1 MRIDDIGKYD
11 VLLVG
16 KGFFPDDEVA
26 FIRNNDY
33 VRTWAME
40 KGIYTEHR
48 SIADFYSYNNESLEL
63 RSVNCPII
71 AVKFCPTERAR
82 NKILEEHGLNH
93 GEGIHWD
100 WERRYDN
107 CMKMPK

>member
-11 VLLVG
+11 VLLIG

-26 FIRNNDY
+26 FINDKEN
-33 VRTWAME
+33 VKTWAMA
-40 KGIYTEHR
+40 KGIYTR
-48 SIADFYSYNNESLEL
+48 YRNIADLRSYNDESLEL
-63 RSVNCPII
+63 RSIKCPII
-71 AVKFCPTERAR
+71 AVRFCPTEMAR

-93 GEGIHWD
+93 GEGIRWD